1 MNKHTIS
8 EHTLD
13 EFLRDFAAL
22 QDCLDKCG
30 ETVVKVK
37 FHIGCF
43 VYKAKVW
50 SEKMEGG
57 EE

>member
-8 EHTLD
+8 EHSLG
-13 EFLRDFAAL
+13 EFLRDFASL

-30 ETVVKVK
+30 EVIVKSK
-37 FHIGCF
+37 FHIGCY

-50 SEKMEGG
+50 SEKMEGDKK
-57 EE
+57 